1 MVCQLER
8 NLGAARALVSTRCTS
23 EMAQASTIGFRFE
36 RALSRARARVGS
48 RDTSSTRLRALAH
61 RPVPRSLGGEKRGN
75 AVRISA
81 SAGAL
86 ESSPFR
92 MIVLRHSDSCTQ
104 DADLRDHDRP
114 LTSWGRTAAAK
125 LCSELVAKGWAEP
138 DLVLCSA
145 STRSRETLGEMV
157 RTHAPLGKAETHFMG
172 SLYAF
177 AAMDG
182 LTADHL
188 RETVAGLV
196 ELEEAPRQRGE
207 LEHEHLHLGLAP
219 RVRGLQVVAVA
230 VEVDRRVRDAADD
243 DDAVAVAEVPD

>member
-1 MVCQLER
+1 MSKISPTATLREREDRTISDFPVVCQLEDP
-8 NLGAARALVSTRCTS
+8 LAAGRALVSTRCTS
-23 EMAQASTIGFRFE
+23 EMAQASTIGFRLE
-36 RALSRARARVGS
+36 RSLSRAPARVGS
-48 RDTSSTRLRALAH
+48 RDTSSARLRAPAR

-81 SAGAL
+81 SAGAS

-145 STRSRETLGEMV
+145 STRSRRPSARWSERTRPSV
-157 RTHAPLGKAETHFMG
+157 RLRPTSWGPSTP
-172 SLYAF
+172 SPRW
-177 AAMDG
+177 
-182 LTADHL
+182 TA
-188 RETVAGLV
+188 
-196 ELEEAPRQRGE
+196 
-207 LEHEHLHLGLAP
+207 
-219 RVRGLQVVAVA
+219 
-230 VEVDRRVRDAADD
+230 
-243 DDAVAVAEVPD
+243 